1 MCRKIRIQRERGDC
15 CRLQRLPASVAME
28 EPWSLWF
35 CGVLVLRNRL
45 AFSGH
50 ALCSWLIWFS
60 HRPFSRN
67 EEKKPI
73 FSSPLTKSTSR
84 PLYHTSGVER
94 VDLQIR
100 SSCKVRCAVAC
111 CKQQNACCVFCTLWM
126 MCDPAT
132 VCVVFFS
139 LLSSEE
145 WHFHLSNWAEPSA
158 RQAG

>member
-1 MCRKIRIQRERGDC
+1 MGGEGRQSDRGRVCRKIRIQRERGDC

-50 ALCSWLIWFS
+50 AFCSWLIWFS

-67 EEKKPI
+67 EEKKQTRVAWPI

-100 SSCKVRCAVAC
+100 SSCKVRLC
-111 CKQQNACCVFCTLWM
+111 
-126 MCDPAT
+126 MCGG
-132 VCVVFFS
+132 
-139 LLSSEE
+139 LLQT
-145 WHFHLSNWAEPSA
+145 AECLLCILYLVDDV
-158 RQAG
+158 

>member
-1 MCRKIRIQRERGDC
+1 M
-15 CRLQRLPASVAME
+15 
-28 EPWSLWF
+28 
-35 CGVLVLRNRL
+35 LVLRNRL

-67 EEKKPI
+67 EEKKQTRVAWPI

-132 VCVVFFS
+132 VCVCFF
-139 LLSSEE
+139 
-145 WHFHLSNWAEPSA
+145 FHYCPLRSGIFISVIGLNQVLG
-158 RQAG
+158 RQAEDTC